1 MQTRR
6 ARTIA
11 IADDS
16 ATFVEAAADYVAAL
30 PGYAVAGTAHSSA
43 EALALV
49 RACAPDVLLLDLGAA
64 PARGG
69 VELLRR
75 VKALPAA
82 PAVIAMTLFH
92 SAGAAQAALE
102 AGAAGLV
109 GKDAFVSGLTQILA
123 RLFPAEI
130 PA

>member
-1 MQTRR
+1 MHTRR

-16 ATFVEAAADYVAAL
+16 PTFVEAAADYVAEL
-30 PGYAVAGTAHSSA
+30 PGYAVAGTAHTTA

-64 PARGG
+64 PARG

-75 VKALPAA
+75 VKALPAP

-92 SAGAAQAALE
+92 SPGAAQAAVE

-109 GKDAFVSGLTQILA
+109 GKDAFVSGLTQILT

-130 PA
+130 AA

>member
-16 ATFVEAAADYVAAL
+16 AMFVEAAADYVAAL
-30 PGYAVAGTAHSSA
+30 PGYAVAGTAHTAA

-64 PARGG
+64 PARG
-69 VELLRR
+69 VELVRR

-92 SAGAAQAALE
+92 SAGAAQAAVE

-130 PA
+130 AA

>member
-16 ATFVEAAADYVAAL
+16 PTFVEAAAHYVAAL
-30 PGYAVAGTAHSSA
+30 PGYAVAGIAHA
-43 EALALV
+43 AADALALV
-49 RACAPDVLLLDLGAA
+49 DACAPDVLLLDLGAA
-64 PARGG
+64 PSRG

-75 VKALPAA
+75 IRALPGA
-82 PAVIAMTLFH
+82 PAIVAMTLFH
-92 SAGAAQAALE
+92 SAGAAQAAME

-130 PA
+130 AA